1 MRKALVPVFCAFL
14 LAIPAADTQAQG
26 RTTDLILGAGG
37 TMSFAT
43 DEEATE
49 SRVGLNAS
57 AGFSL
62 RVTEMVGLRIEGG
75 FIQKGGGSEVSD
87 DDAAGQVNIEVDYG
101 VLRGLLEIG
110 GDLHIL
116 AGATVGRD
124 LGCDVAIDVAVEG
137 VDLSTDQTCD
147 ALGLDRNDDFGITA
161 GVGYNVGILGATL
174 LFTEGLN
181 DIFADAGENA
191 PAGRNRTLSLVGS
204 IRIPL
209 SG

>member
-1 MRKALVPVFCAFL
+1 MRKPLVPVFCAFL

-62 RVTEMVGLRIEGG
+62 RVTDMIGLRVEAGY
-75 FIQKGGGSEVSD
+75 IQKGGGSQVSD
-87 DDAAGQVNIEVDYG
+87 DDAAGEVNIEVDYG

-110 GDLHIL
+110 GDLHLL

-124 LGCDVAIDVAVEG
+124 IGCDVAIDVSVEG

-147 ALGLDRNDDFGITA
+147 ALSLDRNDDFGITA
-161 GVGYNVGILGATL
+161 GVGYNVGLLGVTL

-181 DIFADAGENA
+181 EIFADAGENA
-191 PAGRNRTLSLVGS
+191 PEGRNRTLSLVGS

>member
-1 MRKALVPVFCAFL
+1 MRKPLVPVFCAFL

>member
-1 MRKALVPVFCAFL
+1 MRKPLAPVLCTFL
-14 LAIPAADTQAQG
+14 LAIPAADAQAQG

-62 RVTEMVGLRIEGG
+62 RVTDMIGLRVEGG
-75 FIQKGGGSEVSD
+75 YIQKGAGAEISESG
-87 DDAAGQVNIEVDYG
+87 ATGQANIEVDYG

-116 AGATVGRD
+116 AGASVGRD
-124 LGCDVAIDVAVEG
+124 LGCNVAIDVSVEG

-147 ALGLDRNDDFGITA
+147 AMNLDRNDDFGVTA

-174 LFTEGLN
+174 LFTEGLTE
-181 DIFADAGENA
+181 IFADDNA
-191 PAGRNRTLSLVGS
+191 PEGRNRTISLVGS

-209 SG
+209 AG